1 MRETV
6 FSLAVHPRRPGTL
19 WAGTRE
25 DGVVRST
32 DGGRTWQ
39 RAAVPIPSDIVAIV
53 VDPAHPRVLYAAV
66 DAGRTWVRTIAGL
79 PLPSILGLTIDRRR
93 PAILYAGGL
102 DPNGH
107 GGVYR
112 SSNGGRTWTDVT
124 GAMTTTWIAALA
136 LTPSGRVLYAGTTAY
151 GRETGGG
158 VFVARVR

>member
-1 MRETV
+1 M
-6 FSLAVHPRRPGTL
+6 
-19 WAGTRE
+19 
-25 DGVVRST
+25 
-32 DGGRTWQ
+32 
-39 RAAVPIPSDIVAIV
+39 PIPSDIVAIV
-53 VDPAHPRVLYAAV
+53 VDPAHPRVLYAAVDAGGVYKTV